1 MNDEK
6 PLVDTISLACF
17 PFPEAAAATFL
28 FLPPRVLSI
37 GGEMLRSVNADEE
50 DGQP

>member
-37 GGEMLRSVNADEE
+37 GGETSGNADEHE
-50 DGQP
+50 DSHP